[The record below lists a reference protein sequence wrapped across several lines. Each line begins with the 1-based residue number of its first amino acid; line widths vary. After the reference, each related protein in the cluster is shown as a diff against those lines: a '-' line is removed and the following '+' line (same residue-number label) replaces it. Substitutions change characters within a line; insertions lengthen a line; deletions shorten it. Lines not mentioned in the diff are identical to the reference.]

1 MFVAD
6 PEIADIDAVTRKGY
20 LETMALPLDDRVGLT
35 PAQHQAL
42 TALVATHHTLQDV
55 VRWRMVRDIVTQ
67 DEYCL
72 DVIVAW
78 DAGLFLVYDTT

>member
-1 MFVAD
+1 
-6 PEIADIDAVTRKGY
+6 
-20 LETMALPLDDRVGLT
+20 MALPVDDRVGLT
-35 PAQHQAL
+35 SAQQVAL
-42 TALVATHHTLQDV
+42 EDLLASHKTLQDV

-78 DAGLFLVYDTT
+78 DDGLFLVYDTT